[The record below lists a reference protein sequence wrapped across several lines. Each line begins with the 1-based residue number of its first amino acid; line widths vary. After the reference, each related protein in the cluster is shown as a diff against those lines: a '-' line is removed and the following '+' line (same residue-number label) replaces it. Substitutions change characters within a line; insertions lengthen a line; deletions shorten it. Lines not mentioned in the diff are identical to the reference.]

1 MPVALKIVLLF
12 AGTWMGSLFVSLVS
26 TGIVAAATSS
36 WGARRVAGPMFS
48 VMALDVVF
56 ALLGSFVL
64 WRGLATSFSTAAP
77 RVLLLLGHVA
87 LQLATAT
94 VVILMTLVAFNR

>member
-1 MPVALKIVLLF
+1 MPAALKIALLF
-12 AGTWMGSLFVSLVS
+12 AGTWFGSLVVSLIT
-26 TGIVAAATSS
+26 TGIVAMATSH
-36 WGARRVAGPMFS
+36 WGAQRVAGPMFS

-64 WRGLATSFSTAAP
+64 WRGLATSLSTTAP
-77 RVLLLLGHVA
+77 RVLLLLGHGV
-87 LQLATAT
+87 LQLATAA